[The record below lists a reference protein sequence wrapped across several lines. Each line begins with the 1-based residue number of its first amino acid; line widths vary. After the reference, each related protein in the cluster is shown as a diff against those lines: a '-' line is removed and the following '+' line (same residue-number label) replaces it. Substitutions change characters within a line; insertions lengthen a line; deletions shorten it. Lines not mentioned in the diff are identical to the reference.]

1 MIDVHA
7 LGFVTVIKGGR
18 TTDAYTSRPL
28 YDDDDVC
35 VCVCVC
41 VQEGLVDFYKTGSG
55 RRNGSSWPSLSTLCG
70 CAFGAISVLTLGAL
84 LAQR

>member
-41 VQEGLVDFYKTGSG
+41 TGRSG
-55 RRNGSSWPSLSTLCG
+55 GFLQDRQWS
-70 CAFGAISVLTLGAL
+70 A
-84 LAQR
+84 